1 MSMLKRNSKV
11 AAGIFSVL
19 LVSAAIVY
27 FSYLSPQQRAER
39 HLDFVHQSINEMHPA
54 ILEPD
59 ATEFLDWHKNGYQKA
74 KELLP
79 HVHTE
84 ADEAAL
90 LRFYMAG
97 YQDSHLNG
105 HLDKRPFSKLDA
117 EEDLWTGW
125 LLKATNTGYEV
136 IYRKEGDA
144 YPPERAKLI
153 SCDGQAIDE
162 LLHQHYAPYFDIR
175 WQILKA
181 RDITAKA
188 FTQNGLFSSVLNR
201 PDFQTCDF
209 LIDNITKTYPLAWIP
224 INKDESALIAI
235 KSNTQYTL
243 PSISDITQGKLW
255 IRASDFA
262 LHTPEAAQSQQKLLD
277 DLALIADVNL
287 IVLDTRGNAG
297 GSSTHGINIF
307 NAIISKDE
315 KAAIYLGNQYQYKD
329 QGSNALFRASWQLY
343 WSYDYALKKL
353 IANQGKEFPDVQYL
367 ESFQLRLK
375 QALDAGEKTLY
386 QSETPNKSEAI
397 SPPNDE
403 WESNINIVLI
413 TDKIC
418 VSACLDFVD
427 MVKLVPNLLHLGEPT
442 NADTAYTQ
450 IADMQSMYLEET
462 YNFMVPV
469 KKWNKRLRENNQ
481 PYIPDVI
488 YEGDMNDD
496 KTLEQW
502 VLAQAEQHFGAIH
515 KGTH

>member
-1 MSMLKRNSKV
+1 MSMLKRSSKV
-11 AAGIFSVL
+11 AAGIFIVL
-19 LVSAAIVY
+19 LVSAIIVY

-54 ILEPD
+54 ILEAD

-79 HVHTE
+79 QVHTE

-97 YQDSHLNG
+97 YQDSHLKG
-105 HLDKRPFSKLDA
+105 YLDKRPFSKLDA
-117 EEDLWTGW
+117 KEDLWTGW

-136 IYRKEGDA
+136 IYRKQGDT

-162 LLHQHYAPYFDIR
+162 LLHKQYSPYFDIR

-181 RDITAKA
+181 RDHAAKA
-188 FTQNGLFSSVLNR
+188 FTQDGSISSVLNR

-209 LIDNITKTYPLAWIP
+209 LVADITKTYPLAWIP
-224 INKDESALIAI
+224 IDKEEADVIAI
-235 KSNTQYTL
+235 KSNTQYAL
-243 PSISDITQGKLW
+243 PSVSEPTPDKLW

-262 LHTPEAAQSQQKLLD
+262 LHTSEAAQSQQKLLN
-277 DLALIADVNL
+277 DLALIKEVNL

-297 GSSTHGINIF
+297 GSSTHGFNIF
-307 NAIISKDE
+307 NSIISKDE
-315 KAAIYLGNQYQYKD
+315 KAATYLANQYHYKN
-329 QGSNALFRASWQLY
+329 QGATALFRASWQLY

-353 IANQGKEFPDVQYL
+353 IANQGKEFSDVQYL
-367 ESFQLRLK
+367 EKFQVRLK
-375 QALDAGEKTLY
+375 QALDTGEQTLY
-386 QSETPNKSEAI
+386 QSEASDESNVIP
-397 SPPNDE
+397 PPNDE
-403 WESNINIVLI
+403 WKSNIKLVLI
-413 TDKIC
+413 TDKTC

-450 IADMQSMYLEET
+450 IADMQSKYLEET
-462 YNFMVPV
+462 YNFIVPV
-469 KKWNKRLRENNQ
+469 KKWNKRLRDDNK
-481 PYIPDVI
+481 PYIPDVA

-496 KTLEQW
+496 AALQQW
-502 VLAQAEQHFGAIH
+502 VFAQAEQHFSQR
-515 KGTH
+515 